1 LIELGNIN
9 LNIKKQECTEVEL
22 SVKQPDV
29 CVAKEIL
36 TKTLNPEE
44 VEVEVDVID
53 YDEALRRAGGF
64 GIYQAI
70 LFWASSTFAVYG
82 DQLIHNF
89 VYLTSTYKLLCQFS
103 GETNFKEC
111 SRE

>member
-1 LIELGNIN
+1 MIELGNIN

-22 SVKQPDV
+22 SEKVPDV
-29 CVAKEIL
+29 CIAKEVL
-36 TKTLNPEE
+36 TETLNHE
-44 VEVEVDVID
+44 EVDVID